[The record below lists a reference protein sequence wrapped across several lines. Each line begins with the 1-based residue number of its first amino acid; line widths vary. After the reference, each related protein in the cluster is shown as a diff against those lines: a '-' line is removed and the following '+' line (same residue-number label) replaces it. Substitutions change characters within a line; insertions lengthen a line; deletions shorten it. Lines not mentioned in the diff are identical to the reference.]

1 MPVKFDIRT
10 FVADNKIFAST
21 KRIQSSFDFRTN
33 THRGAKAVPY
43 KLNDDEIEIILK
55 ASRASKSYVVG
66 VDHIIVDGKYY
77 VLEVNGSPGT
87 GADYEGYAYKDLEGP
102 KPGGAIT
109 GKQLVKNFVKY
120 ISDRSNWDRQSIIE
134 TGWLETIELE
144 DIGKVR
150 AKLDTGNG
158 AKACSLHAEDIQAK
172 GKNISWKYDG
182 KVYTKPIHGESKVFR
197 ANAGDEP
204 SEIRKTVLLDMTFN
218 GFTYKDIEFGLDQR
232 PRSGSDV
239 LLNRDMIRQFHA
251 SVNPSRTFVLS
262 KRLPPIDK
270 KK

>member
-1 MPVKFDIRT
+1 MLAEGLKF
-10 FVADNKIFAST
+10 
-21 KRIQSSFDFRTN
+21 
-33 THRGAKAVPY
+33 
-43 KLNDDEIEIILK
+43 
-55 ASRASKSYVVG
+55 
-66 VDHIIVDGKYY
+66 
-77 VLEVNGSPGT
+77 
-87 GADYEGYAYKDLEGP
+87 
-102 KPGGAIT
+102 
-109 GKQLVKNFVKY
+109 FVKY

-158 AKACSLHAEDIQAK
+158 AKACSLHAEDIQVK
-172 GKNISWKYDG
+172 GKNISWKYNG

-239 LLNRDMIRQFHA
+239 LLNRDMIRQFNA

-270 KK
+270 NK